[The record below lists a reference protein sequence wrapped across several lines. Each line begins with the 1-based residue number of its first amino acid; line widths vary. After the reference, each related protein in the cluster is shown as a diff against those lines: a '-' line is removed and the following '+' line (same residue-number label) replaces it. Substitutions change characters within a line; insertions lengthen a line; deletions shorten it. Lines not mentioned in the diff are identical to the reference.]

1 MKKRS
6 SEDIR
11 AFRENARITIKSDY
25 APNPITTFEESSF
38 PSYILDVIKSKGYQ
52 KPTAIQAQG
61 WPIVLKG
68 HDLIGIAQ
76 TGSGKTIGF
85 LLPGIVH
92 MKAQEPLR
100 VTMIISSDYLTTSFC
115 REEMVQL
122 R

>member
-1 MKKRS
+1 MFKESESVKKRS

-11 AFRENARITIKSDY
+11 SFREKSRITIKSEY

-38 PSYILDVIKSKGYQ
+38 PSYILDVVKSKKFE
-52 KPTAIQAQG
+52 KPTPIQSQG

-76 TGSGKTIGF
+76 TGSGKTLGF

-92 MKAQEPLR
+92 IKAQEPLR
-100 VTMIISSDYLTTSFC
+100 VSSLSST
-115 REEMVQL
+115 
-122 R
+122 

>member
-1 MKKRS
+1 MK
-6 SEDIR
+6 
-11 AFRENARITIKSDY
+11 AFRDSVRITVKSEY

-38 PSYILDVIKSKGYQ
+38 PSYILDVLKTKGFA
-52 KPTAIQAQG
+52 KPTAIQSQG

-100 VTMIISSDYLTTSFC
+100 VCRLFIDLSFNFYH
-115 REEMVQL
+115 
-122 R
+122 